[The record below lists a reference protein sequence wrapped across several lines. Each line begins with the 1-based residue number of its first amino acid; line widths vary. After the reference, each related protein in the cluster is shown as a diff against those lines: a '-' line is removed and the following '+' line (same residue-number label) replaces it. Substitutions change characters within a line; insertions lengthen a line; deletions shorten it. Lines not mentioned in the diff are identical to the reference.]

1 MRKVLYTKFSRERR
15 NEFQIMTRITEGDG
29 IRRVWKLSLQKEG
42 ELHIR
47 HMYENYRKLE
57 HLYTYAGVQIC
68 PCELDEEKCAL
79 AFPFVEGESLE
90 TRISRHGKE
99 KDFASL
105 KKDYELLYQ
114 IIASAKGQKS
124 FVETDAFCEVFG
136 HPALKEGL
144 AAAEIS
150 NIDMIPGNLLLDGE
164 KVWVADYEWVF
175 PFAVPIAFIYA
186 RSVFL
191 QEAASALTKEE
202 QEELYAIGGIS
213 MEEIPVYYHMEE
225 CFQEFAAGKGEPN
238 ALATFYGKL
247 HRHNYPLSIW
257 EKEKMMYPVVLTETA
272 PEERELY
279 YEDCFGL
286 DEQKVMMLEKA
297 DADGELSLQLMQEG
311 AVIKIRSLAGVCSDG
326 KTERIAFSHNAELEI
341 IDDYY
346 FLGTPVLKF
355 RNAGYEQIRIDYR
368 IYYKGDGVTSQFI
381 QYIRQNKDLRDELN
395 GEIYRKGQLQ
405 AEIEAEKAALAHK
418 EEELQ
423 ETRKQK
429 QFLEEELERMRQR
442 KVVRMAD
449 KVQHVIK
456 RSK

>member
-1 MRKVLYTKFSRERR
+1 M
-15 NEFQIMTRITEGDG
+15 
-29 IRRVWKLSLQKEG
+29 WKLSLQKEG

-57 HLYTYAGVQIC
+57 HLYTYTGVQIC

-191 QEAASALTKEE
+191 QEAARAKCARHVLWKTTPAQLSAFYLGKRKNDVPGCAHRNST
-202 QEELYAIGGIS
+202 GG
-213 MEEIPVYYHMEE
+213 
-225 CFQEFAAGKGEPN
+225 
-238 ALATFYGKL
+238 
-247 HRHNYPLSIW
+247 
-257 EKEKMMYPVVLTETA
+257 
-272 PEERELY
+272 ERTL
-279 YEDCFGL
+279 L
-286 DEQKVMMLEKA
+286 
-297 DADGELSLQLMQEG
+297 
-311 AVIKIRSLAGVCSDG
+311 
-326 KTERIAFSHNAELEI
+326 
-341 IDDYY
+341 
-346 FLGTPVLKF
+346 
-355 RNAGYEQIRIDYR
+355 
-368 IYYKGDGVTSQFI
+368 
-381 QYIRQNKDLRDELN
+381 
-395 GEIYRKGQLQ
+395 
-405 AEIEAEKAALAHK
+405 
-418 EEELQ
+418 
-423 ETRKQK
+423 
-429 QFLEEELERMRQR
+429 
-442 KVVRMAD
+442 
-449 KVQHVIK
+449 
-456 RSK
+456 

>member
-1 MRKVLYTKFSRERR
+1 MRACISFCRR
-15 NEFQIMTRITEGDG
+15 GKSGNA
-29 IRRVWKLSLQKEG
+29 
-42 ELHIR
+42 H
-47 HMYENYRKLE
+47 
-57 HLYTYAGVQIC
+57 
-68 PCELDEEKCAL
+68 
-79 AFPFVEGESLE
+79 FPSW
-90 TRISRHGKE
+90 KE

-257 EKEKMMYPVVLTETA
+257 EKEKMMYRLCSPKQHRRRENSIMRTA
-272 PEERELY
+272 SAWMSR
-279 YEDCFGL
+279 
-286 DEQKVMMLEKA
+286 
-297 DADGELSLQLMQEG
+297 
-311 AVIKIRSLAGVCSDG
+311 R
-326 KTERIAFSHNAELEI
+326 
-341 IDDYY
+341 
-346 FLGTPVLKF
+346 
-355 RNAGYEQIRIDYR
+355 
-368 IYYKGDGVTSQFI
+368 
-381 QYIRQNKDLRDELN
+381 
-395 GEIYRKGQLQ
+395 
-405 AEIEAEKAALAHK
+405 
-418 EEELQ
+418 
-423 ETRKQK
+423 
-429 QFLEEELERMRQR
+429 
-442 KVVRMAD
+442 
-449 KVQHVIK
+449 
-456 RSK
+456 